1 MQSGPKVT
9 FKKLAS
15 FTVIIILAMHPK
27 AIALF
32 VLPISLLLGVAM
44 AKNHTVIS
52 ITFSPSESAV
62 SINSWFEVEDELP
75 LRDRSQHRRIKMGD
89 PSHPVYTVE
98 VGHPSESSVTTKQ
111 RRFTAQWNQFN
122 FDLAQWSQFDFDLFK
137 LCLLVNKTPY
147 QLFISET
154 LHRTPRQSVL
164 DEWLCQASANGCI
177 RVVRNL
183 IEMGVDP
190 KKAVSGRHVMTAL
203 HWAALNG
210 HEGVVKVLLD
220 RGVHPDTN
228 WPPVWCTPFH
238 FATSRGHGYVVK
250 LLLDFGADPNWD
262 LRICGYADL
271 QLRSDTE
278 EWS

>member
-1 MQSGPKVT
+1 MQSGPKGT

-32 VLPISLLLGVAM
+32 ALPISLLLGVAM

-62 SINSWFEVEDELP
+62 SINSWSEVEDELP

-89 PSHPVYTVE
+89 PSHPVYTVK

-111 RRFTAQWNQFN
+111 RRFTAQW
-122 FDLAQWSQFDFDLFK
+122 SQFDFDLFK
-137 LCLLVNKTPY
+137 LCLLVNKTAD
-147 QLFISET
+147 QLFISKS

-183 IEMGVDP
+183 IEMG
-190 KKAVSGRHVMTAL
+190 A
-203 HWAALNG
+203 
-210 HEGVVKVLLD
+210 
-220 RGVHPDTN
+220 
-228 WPPVWCTPFH
+228 
-238 FATSRGHGYVVK
+238 
-250 LLLDFGADPNWD
+250 D
-262 LRICGYADL
+262 LR
-271 QLRSDTE
+271 RP
-278 EWS
+278 